1 MTPPT
6 QVPRTS
12 GPQAESVDLRI
23 GTSSRRSAFP
33 HRWDVLSSAV
43 SRRAGR
49 AWRPVTAALLALSV
63 VAGGAAVAPSPV
75 SAWSTEQ
82 VLEAQ
87 LLQQLNNERAA
98 RGVKP
103 LVSDAGLEHASQVWS
118 NHMSS

>member
-1 MTPPT
+1 M
-6 QVPRTS
+6 
-12 GPQAESVDLRI
+12 
-23 GTSSRRSAFP
+23 
-33 HRWDVLSSAV
+33 
-43 SRRAGR
+43 
-49 AWRPVTAALLALSV
+49 TAALLALSV